1 MVGAFGPMLSP
12 GFVAI
17 AQELGISVEVLAQS
31 TAWAVLT
38 IGLSLFLVSPIAKVY
53 GRRPV
58 FVLSILVMV
67 GTSVWGAVATDYP
80 SLLGARV
87 VAGVG
92 MAPFETLVQCLIGD
106 IYFVHERGTRIA
118 VWNLFLLAGLNGGS
132 TVAGY
137 IIEAAG
143 FRWTFGACAIAF
155 TVLALALVF
164 CVPETAYRRDGL
176 APVVTIDEDGQKNL
190 HMKPR
195 HQIYLQGED
204 YEGRY
209 VEISAVERRHTYSE
223 QLRIF
228 NGRYSSSPLWKVFLR
243 SIVMLFYPAVFWAFL
258 VYGTYSRWLARN
270 DYILLSLN
278 WHFTS

>member
-1 MVGAFGPMLSP
+1 MLSP

-17 AQELGISVEVLAQS
+17 AEELGVSLEVLARS

-38 IGLSLFLVSPIAKVY
+38 IGLSLFLVSPVAKVY

-58 FVLSILVMV
+58 FVLAVLVMV
-67 GTSVWGAVATDYP
+67 GTSAWGGAAAGYP

-92 MAPFETLVQCLIGD
+92 MAPYETLVQCVIGD
-106 IYFVHERGTRIA
+106 VYFVHERATRIA
-118 VWNLFLLAGLNGGS
+118 VWNLFLLAGLNGGA
-132 TVAGY
+132 TFAGY
-137 IIEAAG
+137 LIEAAG
-143 FRWTFGACAIAF
+143 FRWTFGACGIIFA
-155 TVLALALVF
+155 VLALAVVF
-164 CVPETAYRRDGL
+164 FVPETAYRRDGL
-176 APVVTIDEDGQKNL
+176 ASVVTIDEDGQKNL

-209 VEISAVERRHTYSE
+209 VEISAVERKYTFWERMR
-223 QLRIF
+223 LF

-243 SIVMLFYPAVFWAFL
+243 SVVMIFYPAIFWAFL
-258 VYGTYSRWLARN
+258 VYGMYLP
-270 DYILLSLN
+270 
-278 WHFTS
+278 TSS